1 MFCSHVDTNLA
12 LIQSII
18 LDFYS
23 TNLSLIALTVM
34 QLLVYI
40 FYDMLRS
47 VVNKILYLLPLR
59 GRLPNIAGSPY
70 WNYMYSNLIWQ
81 KLSSTKLEVQ

>member
-23 TNLSLIALTVM
+23 TNLLLIALTVM

-47 VVNKILYLLPLR
+47 VVNKIL
-59 GRLPNIAGSPY
+59 
-70 WNYMYSNLIWQ
+70 
-81 KLSSTKLEVQ
+81 